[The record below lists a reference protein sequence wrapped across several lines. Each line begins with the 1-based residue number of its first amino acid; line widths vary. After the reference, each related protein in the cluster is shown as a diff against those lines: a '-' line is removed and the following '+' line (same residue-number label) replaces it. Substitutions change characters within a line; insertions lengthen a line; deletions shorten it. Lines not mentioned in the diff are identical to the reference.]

1 VALLLSL
8 SASASSVLGRECVLF
23 VGTQF
28 SKLYTIRCLWAPKT
42 ELPTR
47 ERREDVH
54 FYHLFLRLVQR
65 NGPARVLLWFSG
77 GQLFTESVLEL

>member
-54 FYHLFLRLVQR
+54 FYFLRLVQR